1 MKLHKKSGEKLSK
14 IKIYLDNCCF
24 NRPYDDQNQ
33 LKIELETKAKLFI
46 QALIVNGKVDLVIS
60 YILELENDDN
70 PFEIRKLAIQ
80 DFFKYAKDDISESSH
95 LLKIAEEIKETG
107 VKTKDALHISS
118 AIAAN
123 CDYFIST
130 DSRLLKLND
139 TRIKIINP
147 VDFVMKKEGI

>member
-1 MKLHKKSGEKLSK
+1 M
-14 IKIYLDNCCF
+14 KIYLDNCCF

-46 QALIVNGKVDLVIS
+46 QSLIVNGKVDLVIS

-70 PFEIRKLAIQ
+70 PFEIRKSAIQ
-80 DFFKYAKDDISESSH
+80 DFFKYAKEDINESSG

-107 VKTKDALHISS
+107 IKTKDALHIAS
-118 AIAAN
+118 AIATN

-130 DSRLLKLND
+130 DIRLLNFND